1 MESQTAGS
9 SSVLE
14 TLNSLK
20 EVISLFDYRRF
31 LNAVHRTAWHLVK
44 SNGQSTRHSNIDTTC
59 EIFIEVLSQT
69 DLAKQLVV
77 MLGYEE
83 ISQSEGTLFM
93 LDFNK
98 HLSSLKSFCNVTEP
112 QILVTVGD
120 PAADKP
126 PPDANNTFH
135 IIAYISYHLYIRILL
150 VLRCTE
156 QPLLYTQED
165 KLVRSFQAVESAALK
180 LGIMQPEFGVRE
192 VWDSCKRAA
201 LDFVTTPDANSG
213 ETLDKSL
220 SDTIQM
226 INEEVETKFS
236 FHVHGVMSYLQ
247 NLQALA
253 RMTYDAAP
261 IPSHAFPIFRRNEG
275 RFSRSILSDEYRTSM
290 DEVRSLMDTACQRGL
305 TADEREQLYGRSE
318 TYR

>member
-1 MESQTAGS
+1 
-9 SSVLE
+9 
-14 TLNSLK
+14 
-20 EVISLFDYRRF
+20 
-31 LNAVHRTAWHLVK
+31 
-44 SNGQSTRHSNIDTTC
+44 
-59 EIFIEVLSQT
+59 
-69 DLAKQLVV
+69 
-77 MLGYEE
+77 
-83 ISQSEGTLFM
+83 
-93 LDFNK
+93 
-98 HLSSLKSFCNVTEP
+98 
-112 QILVTVGD
+112 
-120 PAADKP
+120 
-126 PPDANNTFH
+126 
-135 IIAYISYHLYIRILL
+135 
-150 VLRCTE
+150 
-156 QPLLYTQED
+156 
-165 KLVRSFQAVESAALK
+165 
-180 LGIMQPEFGVRE
+180 MQPEFGVRE

-305 TADEREQLYGRSE
+305 TADEREQLYGRFKWQTENFLSSLRQSGPPAGG
-318 TYR
+318 YRTTEARPTDENARIEMMKDTLVS